1 MGLEIRV
8 VGNDSGEKVSIL
20 PGTLARF
27 DREAPN
33 YQKDGYNDFN
43 TFYIQ
48 AASGTKGGSSG
59 SPVVDCQGRAVALN
73 AGSTSSSA
81 SAFYLPLDRVVRA
94 LNLIRGCR
102 DPFGSKPESAY
113 IPRGTLQMT
122 FQHKGFEETRRLG
135 LRNETEQIV
144 TQFLTMESL
153 LDESVGREINL
164 QVERGG
170 TPLTVKLKV
179 GDLHSITPNHFL
191 EVSGAVIHP
200 LSYQQARNLGFKCG
214 LVYVAEPGY
223 MLSRALV
230 PPYSIIKKF
239 ARKDIADLG
248 DFIAVISELSRGERV
263 PLEYVTYTAR
273 HRNKCTIVTIDQHGW
288 YATPQLYT
296 RNDATGL
303 WIAKSAMLLESPYV
317 VSIHQRGHRDVNSN
331 VDENIAV
338 EGTVSSSRDLDDIK
352 GVSRHSSSME
362 GSDLARTISGNTSLA
377 EQVIKPALVKFEVH
391 VPPICMIDGVHAKHF
406 TGAGVVIHHSDSLGL
421 IAVDRNTV
429 AISISDIMVSFAAY
443 PIEIPGQVI
452 FLHPFHYFA
461 LVAYDPLTLGVGASV
476 IRASKLLTEPALR
489 RGDSVYLVRLIDSL
503 HAKSRKSIVTNWQAI
518 NICSSD
524 FPRYHAMNTEVIELD
539 TDSDIELSGVLTDE
553 QGRVQALWASISS
566 QLFGC
571 GKEGDH
577 QFVVGIPIHLI
588 SQVLEKI
595 ISGAP
600 GPFRLINGIRRPM
613 PFVRLL
619 EVEIYPTLLTEA
631 SNYGLSDR
639 WVQALAEKD
648 PERRQVLQIIGCFA
662 GSKAETLC
670 EGDMI
675 LAIDKKP
682 ITCFLDIENACQK
695 LDHSVGSD
703 GMLNMTIFRQVR
715 MVYKEKNNFF
725 FDKVRLN

>member
-1 MGLEIRV
+1 
-8 VGNDSGEKVSIL
+8 
-20 PGTLARF
+20 
-27 DREAPN
+27 
-33 YQKDGYNDFN
+33 
-43 TFYIQ
+43 
-48 AASGTKGGSSG
+48 
-59 SPVVDCQGRAVALN
+59 
-73 AGSTSSSA
+73 
-81 SAFYLPLDRVVRA
+81 
-94 LNLIRGCR
+94 
-102 DPFGSKPESAY
+102 
-113 IPRGTLQMT
+113 
-122 FQHKGFEETRRLG
+122 
-135 LRNETEQIV
+135 
-144 TQFLTMESL
+144 
-153 LDESVGREINL
+153 
-164 QVERGG
+164 
-170 TPLTVKLKV
+170 
-179 GDLHSITPNHFL
+179 
-191 EVSGAVIHP
+191 
-200 LSYQQARNLGFKCG
+200 
-214 LVYVAEPGY
+214 

-703 GMLNMTIFRQVR
+703 GMLNMTIFRQGHSNQLKSTAVN
-715 MVYKEKNNFF
+715 MVSPWSNLVKGGLGAKPWSKEVKAIQAFKHTKHRAAF
-725 FDKVRLN
+725 PRPAIPRADSQKATQPQKPPPRKIRDS

>member
-1 MGLEIRV
+1 ML
-8 VGNDSGEKVSIL
+8 
-20 PGTLARF
+20 
-27 DREAPN
+27 
-33 YQKDGYNDFN
+33 
-43 TFYIQ
+43 
-48 AASGTKGGSSG
+48 
-59 SPVVDCQGRAVALN
+59 VVD
-73 AGSTSSSA
+73 SS
-81 SAFYLPLDRVVRA
+81 
-94 LNLIRGCR
+94 
-102 DPFGSKPESAY
+102 
-113 IPRGTLQMT
+113 
-122 FQHKGFEETRRLG
+122 
-135 LRNETEQIV
+135 IV

-153 LDESVGREINL
+153 LDESVGSEINL
-164 QVERGG
+164 QIERGG

-200 LSYQQARNLGFKCG
+200 LSYQQARNFGFKCG

-223 MLSRALV
+223 MLSRASV
-230 PPYSIIKKF
+230 PRYSIIKKF
-239 ARKDIADLG
+239 ARKDIAHLG

-263 PLEYVTYTAR
+263 PLEYVTYTDR
-273 HRNKCTIVTIDQHGW
+273 HRNKHTIVTIDQRGW

-362 GSDLARTISGNTSLA
+362 GSSLA
-377 EQVIKPALVKFEVH
+377 EQVIKPALVKFEVC

-406 TGAGVVIHHSDSLGL
+406 TGAGVVI
-421 IAVDRNTV
+421 
-429 AISISDIMVSFAAY
+429 
-443 PIEIPGQVI
+443 
-452 FLHPFHYFA
+452 FLHPFHNFA
-461 LVAYDPLTLGVGASV
+461 LVAYDPSTLGVGASV

-503 HAKSRKSIVTNWQAI
+503 HAKSRKSIVTNWQAV

-524 FPRYHAMNTEVIELD
+524 FPRYRAINTEVIELD
-539 TDSDIELSGVLTDE
+539 TDSVIELSGVLTDE

-577 QFVVGIPIHLI
+577 QFVVGIPIYLI

-595 ISGAP
+595 ISGTP
-600 GPFRLINGIRRPM
+600 GPFRLINGIRRPV

-619 EVEIYPTLLTEA
+619 EVEIYPTSLTEA
-631 SNYGLSDR
+631 RSYGLSDR
-639 WVQALAEKD
+639 WVQALDEKD
-648 PERRQVLQIIGCFA
+648 PERRQVLQVIGCFA
-662 GSKAETLC
+662 GSKAETLL

-703 GMLNMTIFRQVR
+703 GMLNMTIFREGKEIDLIVGTDAIDGNGTTR
-715 MVYKEKNNFF
+715 MVNWCGCIVQNPHSAVRALGFLPKEGHGVYVSRGYAGSPIHRYGLYPLQWIVEVNGQPTPDLESFIETVKVLEDGEFVRVRTVQLNGKSRVLALKQDLHYWPTWELNFEPETATWQRRTI
-725 FDKVRLN
+725 KTLQRVIHSTNGN